1 MIRLNIPPQ
10 NISIKIINSAK
21 YVFDIIR
28 KKNIFLTPEEW
39 VRQNIVHHLIFDFNY
54 PKSLIKLESS
64 LKYNNLPK
72 RSDIIVYDK
81 KMNIFLL
88 VECKSFKLSL
98 NKSAFKQAS
107 VYNKVYKSKNI
118 MITNGI
124 NHYVYEYD
132 WVNSSYRWLDKIPNY
147 PLN

>member
-1 MIRLNIPPQ
+1 MIQLNIPPQ
-10 NISIKIINSAK
+10 NISIKIINSNK
-21 YVFDIIR
+21 YIFDIIR

-39 VRQNIVHHLIFDFNY
+39 VRQNIVHHLVYNYNY

-64 LKYNNLPK
+64 LKYNNLSK

-88 VECKSFKLSL
+88 VECKSYKISI
-98 NKSAFKQAS
+98 NKSALKQVS

-118 MITNGI
+118 MISNGI
-124 NHYVYEYD
+124 NHYVCE
-132 WVNSSYRWLDKIPNY
+132 VNLNASRYNWIDKIPNY
-147 PLN
+147 PLD

>member
-1 MIRLNIPPQ
+1 MIQLNIPPQ
-10 NISIKIINSAK
+10 NISIKIINSNK
-21 YVFDIIR
+21 YIFDIIR

-39 VRQNIVHHLIFDFNY
+39 VRQNIVHHLVYNYNY

-64 LKYNNLPK
+64 LKYNNLSK

-88 VECKSFKLSL
+88 VECKSYKISI
-98 NKSAFKQAS
+98 NESALKQVS

-118 MITNGI
+118 MISNGI
-124 NHYVYEYD
+124 NHYVCE
-132 WVNSSYRWLDKIPNY
+132 VNLNASRYNWIDKIPNY
-147 PLN
+147 PLD

>member
-1 MIRLNIPPQ
+1 MIQLNIPPQ
-10 NISIKIINSAK
+10 NISNK
-21 YVFDIIR
+21 YIFDIIR

-39 VRQNIVHHLIFDFNY
+39 VRQNIVHHLVYNYNY

-64 LKYNNLPK
+64 LKYNNLSK

-88 VECKSFKLSL
+88 VECKSYKISI
-98 NKSAFKQAS
+98 NESALKQVS

-118 MITNGI
+118 MISNGI
-124 NHYVYEYD
+124 NHYVCE
-132 WVNSSYRWLDKIPNY
+132 VNLNASRYNWIDKIPNY
-147 PLN
+147 PLD

>member
-21 YVFDIIR
+21 YIFDIIR

-39 VRQNIVHHLIFDFNY
+39 VRQNIVHHLVYNYNY

-64 LKYNNLPK
+64 LKYNNLSK

-88 VECKSFKLSL
+88 VECKSYKISI
-98 NKSAFKQAS
+98 NKSALKQVS

-118 MITNGI
+118 MISNGI
-124 NHYVYEYD
+124 NHYVCE
-132 WVNSSYRWLDKIPNY
+132 VNLNASRYNLVDKIPNY
-147 PLN
+147 PLD